1 MDGNDHDHDSLTRSR
16 LGLVGIDFERP
27 AYHLLPVMPLALK
40 SHRIKRIIIIDVC
53 MYIYCI

>member
-16 LGLVGIDFERP
+16 LGLVGINFERP

-40 SHRIKRIIIIDVC
+40 SQ
-53 MYIYCI
+53 